1 MSIVTAEIFI
11 VVIVEV
17 MRKFNEDDVIFF
29 IRDVLINLLMFWIF
43 LMISWKGRYFIN
55 KLIGKF

>member
-43 LMISWKGRYFIN
+43 LMIS
-55 KLIGKF
+55 